1 MSPPERPRDPES
13 WLRGVWER
21 DGPPLVTRALG
32 ALAAGYRLGLR
43 AHRFLYD
50 AGVVRTGRLP
60 CPVLSIG
67 NVTVGGSGKTPLVE
81 RAVTT
86 LLELGAAP
94 AVVSRGYGRRS
105 RGVQVVAD
113 RTAVR
118 LDPATGGDEPV
129 LLATRLPGVPVVVG
143 ENRFE
148 AGRVA
153 VERLGADVVVV
164 DDGFQNR
171 TVAKDIE
178 VVVVNGQAPWG
189 NGQIF
194 PRGPLREPLAALRR
208 AHLVV
213 VTNPRG
219 PEAVAEVAAT
229 LERHR
234 ASAPV
239 AVARY
244 EPVEARRPADARAAP
259 AATLRGRR
267 LWAFAG
273 LGSPAGFFATVEAL
287 GADVAGVTAY
297 PDHYWYGSGALAPL
311 TRRARAAGAEG
322 LVTTEKDW
330 MRLRHLP
337 APPLPLWVLI
347 VRLAFSSNET
357 AWADALRRVC
367 PARTARRDP

>member
-1 MSPPERPRDPES
+1 MTERARDPES

-21 DGPPLVTRALG
+21 DGPRLATG
-32 ALAAGYRLGLR
+32 ALTALSGGYLVGLR

-50 AGVVRTGRLP
+50 AGLVRTGRLP
-60 CPVLSIG
+60 CPVVSIG

-81 RAVTT
+81 RAVAA
-86 LLELGAAP
+86 LAELGATP

-113 RTAVR
+113 RAAVR
-118 LDPATGGDEPV
+118 LDPMTAGDEPV

-153 VERLGADVVVV
+153 VERLGASVVVL

-171 TVAKDIE
+171 TVAKDLE

-189 NGQIF
+189 NGRIF

-208 AHLVV
+208 ADLVV

-219 PEAVAEVAAT
+219 AETPAEVAGA
-229 LERHR
+229 LRRHG
-234 ASAPV
+234 AAAPIT
-239 AVARY
+239 VARY
-244 EPVEARRPADARAAP
+244 EAVEARRPADARGAP
-259 AATLRGRR
+259 PGTLRGRR

-273 LGSPAGFFATVEAL
+273 LGSPAGFFATAAELGVDVAGTTSYPDHHWYAPDAL
-287 GADVAGVTAY
+287 GALV
-297 PDHYWYGSGALAPL
+297 
-311 TRRARAAGAEG
+311 RRARAAGAEG
-322 LVTTEKDW
+322 LLTTEKDW

-337 APPLPLWVLI
+337 APTLPLWVLI
-347 VRLAFSSNET
+347 VRLTFSANEA
-357 AWADALRRVC
+357 AWTDALRRVC
-367 PARTARRDP
+367 PADAARRDG